1 MKTKYLSSISLLI
14 ILLFFSITACKD
26 DSDDSTPAVK
36 PIITSAS
43 PLTGIKGT
51 EVTVMGSN
59 FSSDPLKVSVRING
73 KTALLT
79 FASESML
86 KFIVPAK
93 AGTGNIVV
101 VANGASTTGP
111 LFNFIYTVS
120 VSTYVGFSGTSGHV
134 DGDVS
139 VAKFNYPRGLAI
151 DAQDNIYV
159 ADELN
164 HCIRRISTGGT
175 VVTFAGSGISGHADG
190 DPGLAKFKN
199 PYDVAVDEI
208 NGYYYV
214 ADKGNHCVRTISL
227 SGYVTT
233 LAGVPATIGYVDA
246 PGASAR
252 FNNPTSLAVEGELAN
267 IYVTDAGNHCVRKID
282 FTNVVTTFVGSN
294 VSGQLDGNGAAA
306 RFNYPMGITLDSA
319 GFLYLTDK
327 DNHNIR
333 RISLGGSV
341 ITIAGMGTAGW
352 VDGPGTIAQFDN
364 PSGVYAEKGNLFVC
378 DFFNNRIRN
387 VSPGKVVTTIAGDG
401 SIGFGDGS
409 GDQAKFKYPAD
420 MIINSEGDYFVSD
433 AGNHSIRKIVID

>member
-1 MKTKYLSSISLLI
+1 MKTKIYSSISFLF
-14 ILLFFSITACKD
+14 ILLSFAITACKD
-26 DSDDSTPAVK
+26 DADDNTPAIK
-36 PIITSAS
+36 PIIASAS

-51 EVTVMGSN
+51 EVTIMGSN
-59 FSSDPLKVSVRING
+59 FSNDPLKVAVRING
-73 KTALLT
+73 KSTLLT
-79 FASESML
+79 FASETML

-93 AGTGNIVV
+93 TGTGNIVV
-101 VANGASTTGP
+101 VANGASSTGP
-111 LFNFIYTVS
+111 VFNFIYTVS

-164 HCIRRISTGGT
+164 HCIRRISSGGT
-175 VVTFAGSGISGHADG
+175 VITFAGSGIAGHADG

-208 NGYYYV
+208 NGSYYV
-214 ADKGNHCVRTISL
+214 ADKGNHCIRAMSL
-227 SGYVTT
+227 AGYVTT
-233 LAGVPATIGYVDA
+233 YAGVPATIGYVDA

-252 FNNPTSLAVEGELAN
+252 FNNPTSIAVEGELAN

-282 FTNVVTTFVGSN
+282 FTNVVTTFAGSN
-294 VSGQLDGNGAAA
+294 IQGQLDGNGTAA

-319 GFLYLTDK
+319 GFLYLSDK

-333 RISLGGSV
+333 RISLGGTV
-341 ITIAGMGTAGW
+341 ITVAGTGAAGW
-352 VDGPGTIAQFDN
+352 IDGAGSVAQFNN
-364 PSGVYAEKGNLFVC
+364 PAGVYAEKGNLFVC
-378 DFFNNRIRN
+378 DFSNHLIRN
-387 VSPGKVVTTIAGDG
+387 VSPGKLVSTIAGDG
-401 SIGFGDGS
+401 TIGFGDGS
-409 GDQAKFKYPAD
+409 GETAKFKFPFD
-420 MIINSEGDYFVSD
+420 MVINSEGDYFVSD

>member
-1 MKTKYLSSISLLI
+1 MKTKIFASIPILM
-14 ILLFFSITACKD
+14 ILLFLSITACKD
-26 DSDDSTPAVK
+26 DDDNSTPAVK

-59 FSSDPLKVSVRING
+59 FSNDPIKVSVRING
-73 KTALLT
+73 KSALLT
-79 FASESML
+79 FASETML

-101 VANGASTTGP
+101 VANGEGTTGP

-120 VSTYVGFSGTSGHV
+120 VSTYVGFSGSSGYV

-139 VAKFNYPRGLAI
+139 VARFNYPRGLAI

-164 HCIRRISTGGT
+164 HCIRRISMGGS
-175 VVTFAGSGISGHADG
+175 VATFAGSGISGHADG
-190 DPGLAKFKN
+190 APGLAKFKN

-214 ADKGNHCVRTISL
+214 ADKGNHCIRTMSL

-233 LAGVPATIGYVDA
+233 LAGIPATIGYVDA
-246 PGASAR
+246 PGGTAR
-252 FNNPTSLAVEGELAN
+252 FNNPTSIAVEGELAN

-282 FTNVVTTFVGSN
+282 ITNVVTTFAGSN
-294 VSGQLDGNGAAA
+294 VQGQLDGNGTAA

-333 RISLGGSV
+333 RISLGGTV
-341 ITIAGMGTAGW
+341 ITIAGTGAAGW
-352 VDGPGTIAQFDN
+352 VDGQGTIAQFNN
-364 PSGVYAEKGNLFVC
+364 PSGVFAEKGNLFVC
-378 DFFNNRIRN
+378 DFSNHLIRN
-387 VSPGKVVTTIAGDG
+387 VSPGKLVSTVAGDG
-401 SIGFGDGS
+401 TIGFGDGP
-409 GDQAKFKYPAD
+409 GVQAKFKYPAD
-420 MIINSEGDYFVSD
+420 MVINSEGDYFVSD

>member
-1 MKTKYLSSISLLI
+1 MKPTIHTHLKLLMM
-14 ILLFFSITACKD
+14 LLFFLVSACKD
-26 DSDDSTPAVK
+26 DKDDSTPAVK

-51 EVTVMGSN
+51 EVTIMGSN
-59 FSSDPLKVSVRING
+59 FSNDPLKVSVRING
-73 KTALLT
+73 KSALIT
-79 FASESML
+79 FVSESML

-101 VANGASTTGP
+101 VANGQGTTGP
-111 LFNFIYTVS
+111 VFNFIYTVS
-120 VSTYVGFSGTSGHV
+120 VSTYVGFSGTSGYV

-139 VAKFNYPRGLAI
+139 VARFNYPRGMAI

-164 HCIRRISTGGT
+164 HCIRRISSGGT

-190 DPGLAKFKN
+190 DPSLAKFKN

-214 ADKGNHCVRTISL
+214 ADKGNHCIRTMSL

-233 LAGVPATIGYVDA
+233 LAGIPSTIGYVDA
-246 PGASAR
+246 PGAAAR
-252 FNNPTSLAVEGELAN
+252 FNNPTSIAVEGELAN

-282 FTNVVTTFVGSN
+282 FTNVVTTFAGTN
-294 VSGQLDGNGAAA
+294 VLGQLDGNGTAA
-306 RFNYPMGITLDSA
+306 RFSYPMGITLDSA

-327 DNHNIR
+327 DNHNVR
-333 RISLGGSV
+333 RISLGGTV
-341 ITIAGMGTAGW
+341 ITVAGTGVAGW
-352 VDGPGTIAQFDN
+352 VDGQGTIAQFDS
-364 PSGVYAEKGNLFVC
+364 PTGVIAEKGNLFVC

-387 VSPGKVVTTIAGDG
+387 VSPGKLVSTIAGDG
-401 SIGFGDGS
+401 TIGFGDGP
-409 GDQAKFKYPAD
+409 GDQAKFKFPAD
-420 MIINSEGDYFVSD
+420 MVVNSEGDYFVSD